1 MPCSAGRESSVEQE
15 DRDKDAIG
23 PEDLDREFCGQV
35 ASRPGGEA
43 LRRCYACGTCSAS
56 CPVAAVDPSFDPRKI
71 MRMILLGMKRDV
83 FESDFMWLCA
93 GCHACTDRCPQGV
106 LVSGIMVIVRNM
118 AAEQGV
124 IHRSYELQIAELRK
138 YGKLYE
144 SEPYNKKR
152 AKASLPPLRDD
163 AEPVIRVMEKT
174 GLDRFSGEDK
184 T

>member
-1 MPCSAGRESSVEQE
+1 VDKEDREKDRVGQE
-15 DRDKDAIG
+15 DM
-23 PEDLDREFCGQV
+23 DREFSGQV

-43 LRRCYACGTCSAS
+43 LRKCYTCGTCTAS
-56 CPVAAVDPSFDPRKI
+56 CPVAAVDLSFDPRKVI
-71 MRMILLGMKRDV
+71 RMILLGMKKEV

-106 LVSGIMVIVRNM
+106 RVSEIMVIVRNM

-144 SEPYNKKR
+144 TEPYNKKR
-152 AKASLPPLRDD
+152 AKISLPPLKDE
-163 AEPVIRVMEKT
+163 AEPVIKVMART